1 MNQNSSTSLIPDRG
15 VRQATL
21 VWSMITVVLFLLPVA
36 FGLIMRLMQG
46 NLVPDTNHQF
56 YEYLTAH
63 GLLMV
68 GIWFTAAL
76 VLLTNELT
84 KYTKPST
91 TLLVVS
97 LVITVV
103 GTLMVLWAVFIGGM
117 ATSWYFLYPLPLRV
131 GTEAGRTVFLLALG
145 VLGVGW
151 LVGCFNVMLAIG
163 KKYSLSEAL
172 GWHLISRTPGPEV
185 PMLVLIATVSLIG
198 VIVCLLMA
206 VILLLLYFVEIAGS
220 VPNDALL
227 MKNLTFV
234 FGHTIANMN
243 LYLVIAVLYE
253 RFPRYGGGEFKNSR
267 MLALVWNSVLAIVMF
282 AYFHHLYLDFVQ
294 PSAVQYVGQFAS
306 YGAGV
311 AAATF
316 TIYSVLA
323 FVNTHRMNWNFSSL
337 LLFVSTAMWTIGG
350 VAALIDATIPVNFKM
365 HNTLWVP
372 AHFHT
377 YYFTGAA
384 TMLLAFMW
392 TLACEASGSV
402 ERPWI
407 KNVLLPML
415 LLGGSGFL
423 VMFYLGGASSIP
435 RKYAAYPA
443 ELSVGTT
450 YARLSVA
457 FISVFIVSYIVFSAV
472 LLKKLY
478 AGLRR

>member
-1 MNQNSSTSLIPDRG
+1 MNQSTFTPLVTGSGIRKT
-15 VRQATL
+15 TL
-21 VWSMITVVLFLLPVA
+21 VWSVLAVVLFFVPLA
-36 FGLIMRLMQG
+36 FGLLMRLMQG
-46 NLVPDTNHQF
+46 NLMPDTHHLF
-56 YEYLTAH
+56 YEFLTAH

-68 GIWFTAAL
+68 GIWFTTAL
-76 VLLTNELT
+76 VLLTHELA
-84 KYTKPST
+84 KYTTPST
-91 TLLVVS
+91 GMLVSSLIVTL
-97 LVITVV
+97 V
-103 GTLMVLWAVFIGGM
+103 GALMVIWAVFVGDM
-117 ATSWYFLYPLPLRV
+117 ATGWYFLYPLPMRV

-151 LVGCFNVMLAIG
+151 LIGSFNVMLAIG
-163 KKYSLSEAL
+163 KKYSLPEAL
-172 GWHLISRTPGPEV
+172 GWHYITGKPGPEV

-198 VIVCLLMA
+198 VIVCILMA
-206 VILLLLYFVEIAGS
+206 VILLLLYFIEIAGS

-267 MLALVWNSVLAIVMF
+267 MLSLAWNSVLAIVMF
-282 AYFHHLYLDFVQ
+282 AYFHHLYMDFVQ
-294 PSAVQYVGQFAS
+294 PSVVQYIGQFAS

-323 FVNTHRMNWNFSSL
+323 FVNTHRMTWSFSSL
-337 LLFVSTAMWTIGG
+337 LLFISTAMWTIGG
-350 VAALIDATIPVNFKM
+350 IAALLDATIPVNFQM

-384 TMLLAFMW
+384 TMMMAFMW
-392 TLACEASGSV
+392 TLACEASGFA
-402 ERPWI
+402 EHRWM

-415 LLGGSGFL
+415 ILGGSGFL
-423 VMFYLGGASSIP
+423 LMFYLGGASSIP
-435 RKYAAYPA
+435 RRYAVYPS
-443 ELSVGTT
+443 ELSVGTL
-450 YARLSVA
+450 YARIAVA
-457 FISVFIVSYIVFSAV
+457 FIAVFILSYVLFTVA
-472 LLKKLY
+472 LLKRLIT
-478 AGLRR
+478 GLRR